1 MYMNYSRHTPVVAI
15 LMLAVMFSF
24 TCSIPVLQAEE
35 GLTKQIEQA
44 EQEQIELY
52 PETIAVLQ
60 TLYGNEV
67 RARHRYQLFSATAKA
82 DGHTNIAHLFKSIAA
97 SEAVHERN
105 FSRILESLGAKV
117 PEIDLSTIKASITQD
132 NLKYATNVELSEID
146 KEYPQYI
153 SRVSP
158 ENHKEALEYIN
169 YAWEAERQHREL
181 IKEIKSGTGFF
192 FSVLL
197 ERFREN
203 KSTYYV
209 NQHCGATVMA
219 LPEGACPI
227 CHKPL
232 DTYKEVPK
240 P

>member
-1 MYMNYSRHTPVVAI
+1 MYSMYMNCPRHLSAAATLIIA
-15 LMLAVMFSF
+15 AMFAF
-24 TCSIPVLQAEE
+24 TGSIPALQAEE
-35 GLTKQIEQA
+35 SLTKQIEQI
-44 EQEQIELY
+44 EQY

-67 RARHRYQLFSATAKA
+67 RARHRYQLFSETAKA

-105 FSRILESLGAKV
+105 FSRILESLAAKI
-117 PEIDLSTIKASITQD
+117 PEIDVSTIKASTTQD

-158 ENHKEALEYIN
+158 EKHKEALEYIN

-181 IKEIKSGTGFF
+181 IKEIKSGPGFF

-209 NQHCGATVMA
+209 NQHCGATVMV